1 MRIDMSIEK
10 WLSKKGSKEEELKRE
25 MAFKR
30 LTESEVKELK
40 KKKIRNMTQKEDQK
54 SSVESDTEKF
64 LHSIVEFKD
73 WLNQRTYLKGD
84 IEKIETWIN
93 NLYSGINSETEEKQK
108 LNKNYSKKKLV
119 EDYKKIPPKFLD
131 EKTRI
136 ALNKKIY
143 GTKRTNSDNYYLRK
157 LKNSIQDKVNEAK
170 YYEILERILEI
181 F

>member
-1 MRIDMSIEK
+1 MSIDK
-10 WLSKKGSKEEELKRE
+10 WLSEKGSKEEEQKRE
-25 MAFKR
+25 EAFKR

-40 KKKIRNMTQKEDQK
+40 KKKIRNITQKEDQK
-54 SSVESDTEKF
+54 SSVDLGTEKF
-64 LHSIVEFKD
+64 LRSIVEFKD

-93 NLYSGINSETEEKQK
+93 ILYSGIKNETEERQK
-108 LNKNYSKKKLV
+108 LNIIHDKKKLV

-131 EKTRI
+131 ENTRI

-157 LKNSIQDKVNEAK
+157 LKTSIQDKLNEAE
-170 YYEILERILEI
+170 YYEILERILKI

>member
-1 MRIDMSIEK
+1 MSIDK

-25 MAFKR
+25 KAFKS
-30 LTESEVKELK
+30 LTESEVKDLK
-40 KKKIRNMTQKEDQK
+40 KKKIRNMIQKEDRK
-54 SSVESDTEKF
+54 SSDESDTEKLL
-64 LHSIVEFKD
+64 LHVVEFKD

-93 NLYSGINSETEEKQK
+93 NLNSEVKYNKQK
-108 LNKNYSKKKLV
+108 LSDNYDKKKIV
-119 EDYKKIPPKFLD
+119 EDYKKIPPTFLD

-157 LKNSIQDKVNEAK
+157 LKNIIQDKLFEVK
-170 YYEILERILEI
+170 YYEILDRILEI